1 MRIVIYQDYLRV
13 GGTESQSL
21 YLAKRLLDMGHEVTV
36 LTNRPGGRLR
46 SQAFESGLAV
56 KNLQAFDFHLNWFAP
71 DLVRQLQNLRPEIVL
86 LMGRNANGTGSL
98 LQRKLR
104 NTLVVSTVRTGR
116 PFTRAYQKSLK
127 SAPLICCNSVFA
139 ARRLEQLGIARNR
152 IAVHPN
158 PCLRASDIDALA
170 PRHTRPRSANGHLI
184 YVAAFVPGKNH
195 ASLIRLMPILLTRF
209 KGLTLTLVGEGPLQG
224 RMQKLVRS
232 LGLDANIVFAGYR
245 RDIPELLAQ
254 ADLAISPSLEESL
267 PNALVEAQYAGL
279 PVVAFEVAGVGECLL
294 HGQSGLLVP
303 PGDMQEFGKAVSS
316 VLMDEA
322 SWRSM
327 AESAHR
333 FAHLTFE
340 PNLRFDAFIECVMKY
355 RTAS

>member
-56 KNLQAFDFHLNWFAP
+56 KNLQAFDLHLNWFAP

-127 SAPLICCNSVFA
+127 SAPS
-139 ARRLEQLGIARNR
+139 
-152 IAVHPN
+152 
-158 PCLRASDIDALA
+158 
-170 PRHTRPRSANGHLI
+170 
-184 YVAAFVPGKNH
+184 
-195 ASLIRLMPILLTRF
+195 
-209 KGLTLTLVGEGPLQG
+209 
-224 RMQKLVRS
+224 
-232 LGLDANIVFAGYR
+232 
-245 RDIPELLAQ
+245 
-254 ADLAISPSLEESL
+254 
-267 PNALVEAQYAGL
+267 
-279 PVVAFEVAGVGECLL
+279 
-294 HGQSGLLVP
+294 
-303 PGDMQEFGKAVSS
+303 
-316 VLMDEA
+316 
-322 SWRSM
+322 
-327 AESAHR
+327 
-333 FAHLTFE
+333 
-340 PNLRFDAFIECVMKY
+340 
-355 RTAS
+355 